1 MANKRIELEQ
11 YKCYVNLF
19 EEEPNRKMV
28 RSGVTILMVGASML
42 VALVL
47 VLGFLST
54 NLAKNPG
61 NVLQKPPAA
70 TPSTPTG
77 TQQLPNGQLPSGIDT
92 SPVPSNTVP
101 VPTTIPSTS
110 PSGGSVPRGDSGR
123 PAIADFGGLPTEAWS
138 GALVAQAAPSTT
150 GQVPVQDG
158 STPTTVT
165 APATPGTT
173 TTTVPSQ
180 QTSAASKGPA
190 QQTKGVGNLSNLAT
204 KLGQRGLQLF
214 LLGLT
219 LILGILIY
227 MTFSRAR
234 KAGKAR

>member
-11 YKCYVNLF
+11 YKYYVNLF

-77 TQQLPNGQLPSGIDT
+77 TQQLPSGINT
-92 SPVPSNTVP
+92 TPVPSSTVP
-101 VPTTIPSTS
+101 VPTTTPSTS

-180 QTSAASKGPA
+180 QTSEASKGPA

>member
-1 MANKRIELEQ
+1 MERSLVDTNVILRYLLQDDAALFKKASAILEKVKTGEQ
-11 YKCYVNLF
+11 KVIILESVLTECVYVLLKVYK
-19 EEEPNRKMV
+19 
-28 RSGVTILMVGASML
+28 I
-42 VALVL
+42 
-47 VLGFLST
+47 
-54 NLAKNPG
+54 
-61 NVLQKPPAA
+61 
-70 TPSTPTG
+70 
-77 TQQLPNGQLPSGIDT
+77 
-92 SPVPSNTVP
+92 
-101 VPTTIPSTS
+101 
-110 PSGGSVPRGDSGR
+110 GR

-180 QTSAASKGPA
+180 QTSEASKGPA

-204 KLGQRGLQLF
+204 KLGQRGVQLF